1 MRNIKLDIRNIHTVE
16 ALHIYLQYML
26 DFPVYYG
33 RNLDALY
40 DMLSQESEP
49 RCIEILHNPQAESE
63 TAAYLPKLLRVM
75 KDAAADNGRLTFIVG
90 E

>member
-1 MRNIKLDIRNIHTVE
+1 MRKIKLDIRNIHTVE

-26 DFPVYYG
+26 DFPAYYG

-40 DMLSQESEP
+40 DMLSQESELTH
-49 RCIEILHNPQAESE
+49 IEILRDSL
-63 TAAYLPKLLRVM
+63 AAGEAAVYFPKLLHVM
-75 KDAAADNGRLTFIVG
+75 EDAAADNGKLTVSVC

>member
-1 MRNIKLDIRNIHTVE
+1 MRKIKLDICNIHTVE

-26 DFPVYYG
+26 DFPAYYG

-40 DMLSQESEP
+40 DMLSQENEQTY
-49 RCIEILHNPQAESE
+49 IEILHNPQVESE

-75 KDAAADNGRLTFIVG
+75 EDAAEDNSKLTVVVC